1 MSTPAIYYE
10 FTSPVVAGTTVRS
23 DKYNNDQ
30 LALQSAFELVAAD
43 TNKALKLPDGWT
55 GASTL
60 PAVTTNESLL
70 WVDVDGT
77 FNFYPMAVFL
87 GNVNNTQTW
96 RNETEAFRNETE
108 TFRDQAAGSAAAA
121 AGYAATVGVPVIVAA
136 GGSFDVPE
144 EQPAI
149 EIVCLGNADIT
160 FPELP
165 GVNAKYVVKST
176 DKDAVVTITLGSGH
190 QITDLKGVLQ
200 PSAVIEGLYQL
211 DAHWLGAG
219 VYRGF

>member
-1 MSTPAIYYE
+1 MPTPAIYYE

-30 LALQSAFELVAAD
+30 LALQTAFEQVAQD
-43 TNKALKLPDGWT
+43 TFLSLQVPSGWT
-55 GASTL
+55 AAKTL
-60 PAVTTNESLL
+60 AAQPSEDSLITLKANGQFDWFSVALLNQGITNVEL
-70 WVDVDGT
+70 
-77 FNFYPMAVFL
+77 
-87 GNVNNTQTW
+87 W
-96 RNETEAFRNETE
+96 RNETEQFRNE
-108 TFRDQAAGSAAAA
+108 AAGSAAAA
-121 AGYAATVGVPVIVAA
+121 AGYASTVGVPVIVAA
-136 GGSFDVPE
+136 GGSFDIPE

-160 FPELP
+160 FPDLP

-176 DKDAVVTITLGSGH
+176 DKDAVVTVTLGTGH
-190 QITDLKGVLQ
+190 QITDSKGVLQ